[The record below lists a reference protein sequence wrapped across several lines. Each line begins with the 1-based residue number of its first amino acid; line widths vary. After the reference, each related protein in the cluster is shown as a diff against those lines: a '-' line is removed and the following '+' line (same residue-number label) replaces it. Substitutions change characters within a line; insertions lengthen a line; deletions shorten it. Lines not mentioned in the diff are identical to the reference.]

1 MTEWP
6 ESEAA
11 VRGAPSP
18 AFPGSTA
25 EDGSLSLIGFDRAQ
39 RARRSRNGR
48 GQYAWGGWGAL
59 GALLLVLACGA
70 PSRAPA
76 APSAAA
82 GGVATA
88 SAGAGGAPAAGGAV
102 AGAAPTALNRP
113 APLAPPIT
121 IRSGDSQ
128 SGTLAGLYIGIEK
141 GYFAEEGIAVELV
154 PLASLEP
161 QIAALGTGQLDVG
174 QGGFVPGL
182 FNAVARG
189 IALRI
194 AATAAVHAPGRSQLL
209 VARRDLLDSG
219 ELGDYATL
227 RGKTI
232 SRPATLGIA
241 TIAIDQALRLGGV
254 PDDDISYVN
263 LSFPDTVAALS
274 NRAVDLGYLSEPFAT
289 SAIELGFAGKWR
301 EMSDLVP
308 NHAASLWVYSQRLIL
323 EQPEAGRRFM
333 TALLRGV
340 RDYEDAYAKHQGR
353 AEVVDILTRYTPIKD
368 PALYDRI
375 VWIKLP
381 TAGETN
387 IEALREDVAWLATQ
401 GAVPRVPDLTMLVD
415 TAFTDYAVQRL
426 GPYR

>member
-1 MTEWP
+1 MHNGW
-6 ESEAA
+6 ARWGR
-11 VRGAPSP
+11 RGAPIRP
-18 AFPGSTA
+18 
-25 EDGSLSLIGFDRAQ
+25 DGLPRRVRGHGW
-39 RARRSRNGR
+39 ARR
-48 GQYAWGGWGAL
+48 GAL
-59 GALLLVLACGA
+59 GALLLALACSA

-76 APSAAA
+76 AP
-82 GGVATA
+82 
-88 SAGAGGAPAAGGAV
+88 PAAGGGAPPAAANTAV
-102 AGAAPTALNRP
+102 APSASAAAVAPSRP

-141 GYFAEEGIAVELV
+141 GYFAEEGIAVEIV

-219 ELGDYATL
+219 ELADYAML

-254 PDDDISYVN
+254 PDTDVSYVN
-263 LSFPDTVAALS
+263 LGFPDTVAALS
-274 NRAVDLGYLSEPFAT
+274 NRAV
-289 SAIELGFAGKWR
+289 
-301 EMSDLVP
+301 
-308 NHAASLWVYSQRLIL
+308 
-323 EQPEAGRRFM
+323 
-333 TALLRGV
+333 
-340 RDYEDAYAKHQGR
+340 
-353 AEVVDILTRYTPIKD
+353 
-368 PALYDRI
+368 
-375 VWIKLP
+375 
-381 TAGETN
+381 
-387 IEALREDVAWLATQ
+387 
-401 GAVPRVPDLTMLVD
+401 
-415 TAFTDYAVQRL
+415 
-426 GPYR
+426 

>member
-1 MTEWP
+1 MK
-6 ESEAA
+6 
-11 VRGAPSP
+11 R
-18 AFPGSTA
+18 
-25 EDGSLSLIGFDRAQ
+25 IGFDRA
-39 RARRSRNGR
+39 RRGRGSRDGR
-48 GQYAWGGWGAL
+48 GQYGWRCWGAL
-59 GALLLVLACGA
+59 SALLLVLACSVPA
-70 PSRAPA
+70 RAPA

-82 GGVATA
+82 GGVPAASAQPGGTVAA
-88 SAGAGGAPAAGGAV
+88 SAGAGSAPGAVLAPAA
-102 AGAAPTALNRP
+102 PNRP

-121 IRSGDSQ
+121 IRAGDSQ
-128 SGTLAGLYIGIEK
+128 SGTLAGLYVGIEK
-141 GYFAEEGIAVELV
+141 GYFAEEGIAFELV

-219 ELGDYATL
+219 ELGDYPTL

-254 PDDDISYVN
+254 PDDDVSYVN
-263 LSFPDTVAALS
+263 LSFPDTMAALS

-333 TALLRGV
+333 VALLRGV

-353 AEVVDILTRYTPIKD
+353 AEVVDVLTRYTPIKD
-368 PALYDRI
+368 PALYDKI

-381 TAGETN
+381 TSGETN
-387 IEALREDVAWLATQ
+387 VEALREDVAWLAAQ
-401 GAVPRVPDLTMLVD
+401 GAVPRVPDLTTLVD
-415 TAFTDYAVQRL
+415 TTFTDYAVERL

>member
-1 MTEWP
+1 MPYAW
-6 ESEAA
+6 
-11 VRGAPSP
+11 
-18 AFPGSTA
+18 
-25 EDGSLSLIGFDRAQ
+25 
-39 RARRSRNGR
+39 ARR
-48 GQYAWGGWGAL
+48 GAL
-59 GALLLVLACGA
+59 GALLLALACSA

-76 APSAAA
+76 AP
-82 GGVATA
+82 
-88 SAGAGGAPAAGGAV
+88 PAAGGAAPPASADAGTPPAAANAEGGSSPSV
-102 AGAAPTALNRP
+102 AAVAPSRP
-113 APLAPPIT
+113 PPLAPPIT

-141 GYFAEEGIAVELV
+141 GYFAEEGIAVEMV

-194 AATAAVHAPGRSQLL
+194 AATAAVHAPGRSQLI

-219 ELGDYATL
+219 ELADYATL

-254 PDDDISYVN
+254 PDADVSYVN
-263 LSFPDTVAALS
+263 LSFPDTLAALS

-308 NHAASLWVYSQRLIL
+308 NHAASLWVYSSRLVL

-333 TALLRGV
+333 VALLRGV
-340 RDYEDAYAKHQGR
+340 RAYEDAYAKQQGR
-353 AEVVDILTRYTPIKD
+353 AEVVDVLTRYTPIKD
-368 PALYDRI
+368 PALYDKI

-387 IEALREDVAWLATQ
+387 VEALHEDVAWLAAQ
-401 GAVPRVPDLTMLVD
+401 GAVPRVPDLATLVD
-415 TAFTDYAVQRL
+415 TTFTDYAVQRL